1 MGSQMQDNPEPPPA
15 TCVESPRISVVIPF
29 YNEEENVV
37 PVIQEVIE
45 ILCAMGQTFE
55 ILGVDDGSSDD
66 TLPRL
71 RHIRAVHREVRL
83 LRMRRNSGQT
93 AAMQAGFAACRGSV
107 VISMDGDGQNDPSAI
122 PLLIE
127 RLEVG
132 HDLVCGW
139 RRRRQDRL
147 VTRKIPSWI
156 ANRLIGCLTG
166 VPIHDNGCSL
176 KAYDARLLRRLR
188 LYSDQHRFI
197 PALSSL
203 AGARIDEVKV
213 PHRARMAGESKYGLS
228 RTYKVLLDVITLVM
242 LRSALNRPSR
252 AFLIPGAL
260 LGLAGALALLA
271 GVASTLETGSSLV
284 VLGGAGFLLLFAA
297 GNLSILGLL
306 AELARNKA
314 GSLARPG
321 RRVA

>member
-1 MGSQMQDNPEPPPA
+1 MQDNPEPPPA
-15 TCVESPRISVVIPF
+15 TCVEPPQISVVIPF
-29 YNEEENVV
+29 YNEEENVE
-37 PVIQEVIE
+37 PVMEEVIAV
-45 ILCAMGQTFE
+45 LCGMGRTFE
-55 ILGVDDGSSDD
+55 ILAVDDGSSDD
-66 TLPRL
+66 TVIRL
-71 RHIRAVHREVRL
+71 RRMRASHREVRL

-93 AAMQAGFAACRGSV
+93 AAMQAGFQACRGSV

-139 RRRRQDRL
+139 RHRRQDRL

-156 ANRLIGCLTG
+156 ANRLIGRLTG

-228 RTYKVLLDVITLVM
+228 RTYKVLLDVMTLVM
-242 LRSALNRPSR
+242 LRSALNRPAR
-252 AFLIPGAL
+252 AFMIPGLL
-260 LGLAGALALLA
+260 LGLAGILSLLA
-271 GVASTLETGSSLV
+271 GVASTLETGASLV

-297 GNLSILGLL
+297 GHFVILGLL

-321 RRVA
+321 RRMA

>member
-1 MGSQMQDNPEPPPA
+1 MQDNPQKANSNSGEFPW
-15 TCVESPRISVVIPF
+15 ISVVIPF
-29 YNEEENVV
+29 YNEEANVR
-37 PVIQEVIE
+37 PVIEEVME
-45 ILCAMGQTFE
+45 VLAGMGRTFE
-55 ILGVDDGSSDD
+55 ILAVDDGSSDD
-66 TLPRL
+66 TVLRL
-71 RHIRAVHREVRL
+71 RRIKAAHREVRL

-93 AAMQAGFAACRGSV
+93 AAMQAGFQACRGRV
-107 VISMDGDGQNDPSAI
+107 VISMDGDGQNDPIAI

-127 RLEVG
+127 RLEAG

-139 RRRRQDRL
+139 RHQRQDRL

-156 ANRLIGCLTG
+156 ANRLIGRLTG

-203 AGARIDEVKV
+203 AGARITEVKV

-252 AFLIPGAL
+252 AFMIPGLL
-260 LGLAGALALLA
+260 LGLAGLLAVLA
-271 GVASTLETGSSLV
+271 GVVSSLQTGSSLV

-297 GNLSILGLL
+297 GNFLTLGLL

-321 RRVA
+321 RRMA